1 MLTILITVAMFG
13 LTVFI
18 NMAVSVTSIAFSS
31 IPSVGLRGSV
41 GLTIGLAIPI
51 MSMMSKVSKVS
62 VVSVVP
68 MVSITVVSTGM
79 IRCIFLFTIIDRC
92 VVLFSLQ
99 VVIRC
104 RCGDRCRCGFSG
116 NSGHGRCNWLL

>member
-18 NMAVSVTSIAFSS
+18 DMAVSITSIAFSS

-41 GLTIGLAIPI
+41 GLFVAIAI
-51 MSMMSKVSKVS
+51 MSMMSKVSVVSEVS
-62 VVSVVP
+62 VVS
-68 MVSITVVSTGM
+68 MVSITVVSTGV
-79 IRCIFLFTIIDRC
+79 IRCIFLFTIIDRR

-99 VVIRC
+99 VVIRS

-116 NSGHGRCNWLL
+116 NSGYGRFNWLL

>member
-1 MLTILITVAMFG
+1 M
-13 LTVFI
+13 
-18 NMAVSVTSIAFSS
+18 SV
-31 IPSVGLRGSV
+31 
-41 GLTIGLAIPI
+41 
-51 MSMMSKVSKVS
+51 
-62 VVSVVP
+62 
-68 MVSITVVSTGM
+68 VSITVVSTGM

-116 NSGHGRCNWLL
+116 NSGHGRFNWLL

>member
-1 MLTILITVAMFG
+1 MITIAMFG
-13 LTVFI
+13 LTIFI

-41 GLTIGLAIPI
+41 GLTVGLAIA
-51 MSMMSKVSKVS
+51 MMSKMAKVSMMS
-62 VVSVVP
+62 VVSV
-68 MVSITVVSTGM
+68 VSITVVSTSM

-99 VVIRC
+99 VVIRS
-104 RCGDRCRCGFSG
+104 RCGDRCGCGFSG
-116 NSGHGRCNWLL
+116 NSGHGRFNWLL

>member
-1 MLTILITVAMFG
+1 MITIAMFG
-13 LTVFI
+13 LTIFI

-41 GLTIGLAIPI
+41 GLTIGLAIA
-51 MSMMSKVSKVS
+51 MMSKMAKVSMMS
-62 VVSVVP
+62 VVS

-99 VVIRC
+99 VVIRS
-104 RCGDRCRCGFSG
+104 RCGGRCGCGFSG
-116 NSGHGRCNWLL
+116 NSGHGRFNWLL